1 MRKLFLALSLT
12 AAAALAL
19 AGAPSRTSAQGSG
32 LLEFVRIGD
41 CPGGCP
47 PGADVC
53 CAYLPPVCAPEPCE
67 PGDELPEG

>member
-32 LLEFVRIGD
+32 LLEFNNFVCPGD
-41 CPGGCP
+41 CPI
-47 PGADVC
+47 GADVC
-53 CAYLPPVCAPEPCE
+53 CAYAPPICVPEPYC
-67 PGDELPEG
+67 PPELPEG